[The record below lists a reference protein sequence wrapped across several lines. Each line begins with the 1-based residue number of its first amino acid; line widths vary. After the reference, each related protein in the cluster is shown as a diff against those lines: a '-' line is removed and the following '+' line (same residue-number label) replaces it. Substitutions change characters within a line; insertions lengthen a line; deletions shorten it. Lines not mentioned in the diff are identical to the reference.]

1 MQRTLFG
8 IFFHDEHRS
17 RCARIPDDGTEPPV
31 QPTPLARAGAGREF
45 GRLVSRDG
53 RSDLSRLPAGR
64 LTGNVR
70 FWRGLASGTDSESQM
85 FQIRR
90 SGSDGAEES
99 AAPPS
104 DLNAS
109 ARAYRVGA
117 NRRTRKVPAIKKITG
132 DHESY
137 RRPRKLPATKK
148 TTGDHESY
156 RRPRKL
162 PAIKKPTGDQ
172 ETYRRCTSATE
183 DLNTY

>member
-1 MQRTLFG
+1 
-8 IFFHDEHRS
+8 
-17 RCARIPDDGTEPPV
+17 
-31 QPTPLARAGAGREF
+31 
-45 GRLVSRDG
+45 
-53 RSDLSRLPAGR
+53 
-64 LTGNVR
+64 
-70 FWRGLASGTDSESQM
+70 M

-132 DHESY
+132 DQESY
-137 RRPRKLPATKK
+137 RRPRKLPAMKK

-156 RRPRKL
+156 RRSRKL
-162 PAIKKPTGDQ
+162 PATKKATGDH
-172 ETYRRCTSATE
+172 EKLPATKKATE